1 MEIALS
7 SNDLVSICIPA
18 YNCEKFIAETLNCL
32 LNQSYQKIEIIVVDD
47 GSVDDT
53 RLVVSK
59 IKDIRLTYLWQE
71 NKGAAAARN
80 TAYKLSKGAHI
91 KFMDADDLI
100 NVDGIKNQ
108 LLKIKGEKDCIT
120 SSKWGRFFGDDVN
133 TFTYTE
139 ENVWKEMKGID
150 WVVES
155 LVEHGSNM
163 TQPGIFL
170 IPRNLIERL
179 GVWDEC
185 LSLIDDFEFMTRLIV
200 NSKLVLFC
208 EDAVLMYRSGI
219 DASLS
224 RSNSRKHMESACKA
238 LTLGV
243 NEILK
248 IRNDSRS
255 RLACAN
261 TLQLWAYIF
270 YPNHMD
276 IYNETE
282 ARIRSLGGASIRVKG
297 GRYFVFISK
306 IFGWKNTVLFKRFI
320 LKLLKKKDFN
330 SIRNYKTN

>member
-1 MEIALS
+1 METALF

-32 LNQSYQKIEIIVVDD
+32 LNQSYQNIEVIVVDD
-47 GSVDDT
+47 GSIDDT
-53 RLVVSK
+53 KAVVNKIQDKRLMYV
-59 IKDIRLTYLWQE
+59 WQE

-80 TAYKLSKGAHI
+80 IAYRLSKGAYI

-108 LLKIKGEKDCIT
+108 LLKIKGEKDCII

-139 ENVWKEMKGID
+139 ENVWKEMKGIE

-155 LVEHGSNM
+155 LVDHGSNM

-170 IPRNLIERL
+170 IPRNLIERF

-200 NSKLVLFC
+200 NCKRVLFC
-208 EDAVLMYRSGI
+208 ENAVLMYRSGI
-219 DASLS
+219 EASLS
-224 RSNSRKHMESACKA
+224 RSNSRKHMESAFKA

-248 IRNDSRS
+248 IRSDSRS

-261 TLQLWAYIF
+261 TLQLWAYTF
-270 YPNHMD
+270 YPKHMK
-276 IYNETE
+276 IYNQTD
-282 ARIRSLGGASIRVKG
+282 ARIRSLGGASISLKG
-297 GRYFVFISK
+297 GKYFVFISK
-306 IFGWKNTVLFKRFI
+306 IVGWKNTILFKRFI

-330 SIRNYKTN
+330 SFRNYKTN